1 MLDTLGYIASLVV
14 LISLLMSSVKK
25 LRLINLVGSLLFATY
40 GFLIASYPTGLMNL
54 GIVFIN
60 IYYLIKLNQA
70 KDDFHMVE
78 ITQESQLYNDFIE
91 TYKNDMKIFMNVDV
105 DFQDK
110 SLKKY
115 FVTRNAVPAGLFIA
129 KVNAHKLEI
138 LIDYTIPL
146 YRDYKI
152 GKHLYTHAN
161 DFCSNLGV
169 TYLSAKPGS
178 SKHRSYL
185 EKMGFVSIE
194 KNNQIVMEKLIDKQA

>member
-14 LISLLMSSVKK
+14 LISLLMTSVKK
-25 LRLINLVGSLLFATY
+25 LRVINLIGSTIFAVY
-40 GFLIASYPTGLMNL
+40 AFLIPSYPTAVMNL

-60 IYYLIKLNQA
+60 IYFLVNLHKA
-70 KDDFHMVE
+70 KDNYHMVE
-78 ITQESQLYNDFIE
+78 IESESELYTDFIE
-91 TYKNDMKIFMNVDV
+91 TYKNDMKTFMNTDI
-105 DFQDK
+105 DFNDEN
-110 SLKKY
+110 LKKY

-129 KVNAHKLEI
+129 KLNAHKLEI
-138 LIDYTIPL
+138 LIDYTIPM
-146 YRDYKI
+146 YRDYKV
-152 GKHLYTHAN
+152 GKHLYSHAN
-161 DFCSNLGV
+161 DFCGNLGV